1 MTSPSAS
8 TASRSRPAIN
18 EADKLDLC
26 DPEELRSALDG
37 AAGQPGVRALRTVL
51 DRRTFTL
58 TDSELERRFLRIV
71 RDLGLAQPATGVW
84 VNGFKVD
91 FHWPDL
97 GLVVETDGLRFHRTP
112 AEQARDRIRDQRHT
126 AAGLTPLRFTR
137 AQVRFAPGYVG
148 ETVAAVAR
156 RLGA

>member
-1 MTSPSAS
+1 M
-8 TASRSRPAIN
+8 R
-18 EADKLDLC
+18 
-26 DPEELRSALDG
+26 PEELRSALDDATG
-37 AAGQPGVRALRTVL
+37 EPGVRALRAVL

-71 RDLGLAQPATGVW
+71 RGLGLAKPETGAR

-91 FHWPDL
+91 FYWPEL

-112 AEQARDRIRDQRHT
+112 AQQARDRIRDQRHT

-137 AQVRFAPGYVG
+137 AQVKFEPSYMGD
-148 ETVAAVAR
+148 TLAAVVR
-156 RLGA
+156 RLAA